1 MNLRT
6 IQVKIFSNS
15 ISIRSFLFSISFDYQ
30 SECHYSKTVIGSNTN
45 SNIPYA
51 TSVTDKM
58 KYKIA
63 KAVDASEDVVLV
75 HNHPGSS
82 IPSYADIESLIKKRS
97 SYGVVVC
104 HDGGFYTFKVVGE
117 PAVEYTLNEEKYK
130 LFLSL
135 RTSDKKSKLL
145 KDIERTFGVRIEHH
159 T

>member
-82 IPSYADIESLIKKRS
+82 IPSYADIESLIKN
-97 SYGVVVC
+97 VVHMVLL
-104 HDGGFYTFKVVGE
+104 YAMTVVFIPLE
-117 PAVEYTLNEEKYK
+117 W
-130 LFLSL
+130 
-135 RTSDKKSKLL
+135 
-145 KDIERTFGVRIEHH
+145 
-159 T
+159 